1 MHLEEIHLTKEVFHV
16 LVSLAD
22 RPRHGY
28 GIIQDVQAATDGA
41 VVLRTGTLYNI
52 LKRLLEEGLIAESDR
67 RGAAAD
73 DDERRRYYQLT
84 PSGRDLVRAESRR
97 LERLVTLARDRRL
110 LPKNAR

>member
-67 RGAAAD
+67 VRNGYAAF
-73 DDERRRYYQLT
+73 RRRGH
-84 PSGRDLVRAESRR
+84 SDAG
-97 LERLVTLARDRRL
+97 
-110 LPKNAR
+110 

>member
-1 MHLEEIHLTKEVFHV
+1 M
-16 LVSLAD
+16 VSLAD

-28 GIIQDVQAATDGA
+28 GIIQDVQTATDGA

-52 LKRLLEEGLIAESDR
+52 LKRLLEEGMIAESDR
-67 RGAAAD
+67 RAAAAD

-84 PSGRDLVRAESRR
+84 PAGRDVVRDESRR
-97 LERLVTLARDRRL
+97 LERLVMLARDRRL